1 MLNFNSFLT
10 SLKLPGMDY
19 RSYEKR
25 LYYILELIEKNRFR
39 SLENVANNFS
49 CSTRTVKR
57 MIAHLREKG
66 HDIQY
71 DRLEKKYFL
80 KKSE

>member
-1 MLNFNSFLT
+1 
-10 SLKLPGMDY
+10 MDY

-25 LYYILELIEKNRFR
+25 LEYILELVEKNRFR
-39 SLENVANNFS
+39 SLENVAANFG
-49 CSTRTVKR
+49 CSIRTVKR
-57 MIAHLREKG
+57 MLAHLRENG

-80 KKSE
+80 KKLE

>member
-1 MLNFNSFLT
+1 
-10 SLKLPGMDY
+10 MDY

-25 LYYILELIEKNRFR
+25 LDYTLELIAKNRFR
-39 SLENVANNFS
+39 SIETTAIRFS

-57 MIAHLREKG
+57 MLNHLRDRG

-71 DRLEKKYFL
+71 DRLQKKYFI
-80 KKSE
+80 KEKE

>member
-1 MLNFNSFLT
+1 
-10 SLKLPGMDY
+10 MDY

-25 LYYILELIEKNRFR
+25 LDYILELIGKNRFR
-39 SLENVANNFS
+39 TIDDAATRFS

-57 MIAHLREKG
+57 MLNHLRDRG

-71 DRLEKKYFL
+71 DRLQKKYFI
-80 KKSE
+80 KKKE

>member
-1 MLNFNSFLT
+1 
-10 SLKLPGMDY
+10 MDY

-25 LYYILELIEKNRFR
+25 LEYILELIEKNRFR
-39 SLENVANNFS
+39 SLEIVAENFD

-57 MIAHLREKG
+57 MISHLRENG

>member
-1 MLNFNSFLT
+1 
-10 SLKLPGMDY
+10 MDY

-25 LYYILELIEKNRFR
+25 LNYILELIEKNRFR
-39 SLENVANNFS
+39 SIADVAVRFS

-57 MIAHLREKG
+57 MLNHLRDKG

-71 DRLEKKYFL
+71 DRLQKKYFV
-80 KKSE
+80 KKTE